1 MFHDPGT
8 FLCRDPSSSHVRIR
22 FGSRLPWRTAADRGG
37 APHPFAD
44 VGRLIGAIT
53 PGGRKSARVSAAS
66 GPVVAA
72 AAAAADPDS
81 PPGSG
86 AAAAWAARVRPH
98 AAFRLACR
106 QRDSSTSHTSVW
118 NGSGWAPCPADS
130 RRLARRPARGS
141 RTICLLLSL
150 QCESRPVPS
159 QGVVHL
165 GPRTRDAAGSVPRGV
180 CRQPSVGRSF
190 SGPARTSAR
199 CAADRL

>member
-118 NGSGWAPCPADS
+118 NGSGWTPCPADARKAIAAPGPRVKHHLPS
-130 RRLARRPARGS
+130 AFIAMRKPACAKSRSCSPGTANARRRGERSPRRLSSTERG
-141 RTICLLLSL
+141 LLFTA
-150 QCESRPVPS
+150 P
-159 QGVVHL
+159 G
-165 GPRTRDAAGSVPRGV
+165 
-180 CRQPSVGRSF
+180 
-190 SGPARTSAR
+190 RTSAR